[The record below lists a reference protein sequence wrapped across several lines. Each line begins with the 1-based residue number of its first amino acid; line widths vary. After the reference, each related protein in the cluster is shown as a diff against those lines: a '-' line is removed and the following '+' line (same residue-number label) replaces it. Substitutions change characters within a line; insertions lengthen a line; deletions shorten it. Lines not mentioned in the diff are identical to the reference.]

1 MSEASYLLIPKENSP
16 ASSESMANK
25 SLTGLESL
33 IKLLP
38 TGTLFIYLLLNPVLT
53 NDGECSTSNKVMSS
67 ILVALCSFSCVF
79 SCFTDSFKGTDG
91 SRKYGIVFGLTL
103 IQDPWICLSTSLGLL
118 ISFTRVSLWLC
129 LERLCCLTLIPQA
142 AFIRGLEKLKR
153 LWSWFCLWLWALSR
167 QVSSLFFLANGMDS
181 GMLQVVRRRRRRRR
195 PRRIL
200 AMHETYSYFCCLWS
214 CSIFIV
220 EYKRK
225 RLYA

>member
-1 MSEASYLLIPKENSP
+1 MSEASSLLIPKENSP

-91 SRKYGIVFGLTL
+91 SRKYGIVTRKGLWTYADPGSVDLSKYKLRIADFVHAGFVVAVFGTL
-103 IQDPWICLSTSLGLL
+103 VLLDANTASCFYPRFRETQKTLVMVLPVAVGIASAGIFAIFPSKRNGLGYAP
-118 ISFTRVSLWLC
+118 SGEEEEEET
-129 LERLCCLTLIPQA
+129 
-142 AFIRGLEKLKR
+142 KK
-153 LWSWFCLWLWALSR
+153 
-167 QVSSLFFLANGMDS
+167 DS
-181 GMLQVVRRRRRRRR
+181 GS
-195 PRRIL
+195 
-200 AMHETYSYFCCLWS
+200 A
-214 CSIFIV
+214 
-220 EYKRK
+220 
-225 RLYA
+225 